1 MGSLTPPEVS
11 KPAPAAPPR
20 RAEEPMYELIE
31 LFFFAYRD
39 FVADADRLLEAYGF
53 GRAHHRVLYFVSRR
67 PGLTIA
73 ELLEILR
80 ITKQSLNR
88 VLRELVDKNFVE
100 IKAGALDRRRR
111 QLYATPDGERLA
123 LRLALV
129 QTRRFALGAR
139 PVGRLGAAVGA
150 SLSQGDDRSPEGARR
165 RARPAGAGE
174 AGRSGAMSAAPNSFQ
189 DDAAHVLVVD
199 DDRRLRALLSSYL
212 VKHGHRV
219 TVAATAAKARA
230 FLEGLAFDIIVL
242 DVMMPVENGFDF
254 AADLRGRSQVPI
266 LMLTARGE
274 PQDRVRGLE
283 IGVDDYLAKPFEPR
297 ELLLRIGS
305 VLRRSRAAPAGSPEA
320 TIVRFGRFTFSLERG
335 ELRAGDEP
343 VRITERE
350 REMLRLLSAN
360 AGAIVS
366 RDALSGSGGAAQE
379 RTVDVLVNRLR
390 RKIEQDPANPIH
402 LQTARGAGYRLIAD
416 R

>member
-1 MGSLTPPEVS
+1 MSS
-11 KPAPAAPPR
+11 AP
-20 RAEEPMYELIE
+20 
-31 LFFFAYRD
+31 
-39 FVADADRLLEAYGF
+39 
-53 GRAHHRVLYFVSRR
+53 
-67 PGLTIA
+67 T
-73 ELLEILR
+73 
-80 ITKQSLNR
+80 
-88 VLRELVDKNFVE
+88 
-100 IKAGALDRRRR
+100 
-111 QLYATPDGERLA
+111 
-123 LRLALV
+123 
-129 QTRRFALGAR
+129 
-139 PVGRLGAAVGA
+139 
-150 SLSQGDDRSPEGARR
+150 
-165 RARPAGAGE
+165 
-174 AGRSGAMSAAPNSFQ
+174 SFQ
-189 DDAAHVLVVD
+189 DDAPHVLVVD
-199 DDRRLRALLSSYL
+199 DDRRLRALLSTYL

-219 TVAATAAKARA
+219 TVAPTAAKARA
-230 FLEGLAFDIIVL
+230 FLDGLAFDIIVL

-305 VLRRSRAAPAGSPEA
+305 VLRRTRAAPAGSPEA

-366 RDALSGSGGAAQE
+366 REALSGSGGAAQE

-390 RKIEQDPANPIH
+390 RKIEQDPANPTH
-402 LQTARGAGYRLIAD
+402 LQTARGAGYRLVAD